1 MTSDFPCQFW
11 WDQHF
16 RTQQYEE
23 HLSPFKIKK
32 NWQYTKL
39 TIIGLSAM
47 TLKKYKMAFYNKRF
61 FQRVLQITF

>member
-23 HLSPFKIKK
+23 HSSPFKIKK
-32 NWQYTKL
+32 MAVHETDNYW
-39 TIIGLSAM
+39 IIRNDSE
-47 TLKKYKMAFYNKRF
+47 K
-61 FQRVLQITF
+61 I